1 MKIRPVKHE
10 GMFPKNRYC
19 GPAAISIISGIST
32 GEAAKLLRVI
42 TGARAIRGVWTWD
55 LEMALQ
61 DLGYDLL
68 PYHSPRHDSVPR
80 RERPTLARWLKGTKT
95 SRTSGRVFLIIA
107 GNHFQVVSGR
117 RYCCART
124 GKIVSIRDSMVK
136 RRARVFEAYEVVKC
150 DPTPNDFNNW
160 NDIKRGY
167 A

>member
-32 GEAAKLLRVI
+32 GEAAKLLRYI
-42 TGARAIRGVWTWD
+42 AGDRAIRGVWLRD

-68 PYHSPRHDSVPR
+68 PYHSPRHGGVSR
-80 RERPTLARWLKGTKT
+80 KERPTLTRWLKGTKT
-95 SRTSGRVFLIIA
+95 SRTSGRVFLIVA
-107 GNHFQVVSGR
+107 GNHYQVVSGR
-117 RYCCART
+117 RYCCGRAE
-124 GKIVSIRDSMVK
+124 KIVSIRDGVVK
-136 RRARVFEAYEVVKC
+136 RRARVTEAYEVVKC
-150 DPTPNDFNNW
+150 EPTPLEINNW